1 MTNDTAKVRVLHV
14 RVVTGRGG
22 GPEKTI
28 INSPRFLSSTR
39 YEEIACYLHP
49 PDDPDFETIRERA
62 AAAKCPLIGIP
73 DRHPLSIRTLR
84 QVAAVCRTHDIRIWH
99 GHDYKSNLFGIL
111 LRRYLN
117 LLLVT
122 TVHGWVKHTQR
133 TPLYYAID
141 RWTLP
146 RHDLVIAVS
155 SDLMDLC
162 ARVGV
167 PSERLHLIE
176 NGIDTEEYCRR
187 PADRAAAQGRSIVLG
202 AAGRLS
208 PEKGFDHAIAALGKL
223 RAKGHDVELRIAGE
237 GDDRARLEALIAAAG
252 LGDQVRLMGYCHDMK
267 AFLETIDVFCLS
279 SLREGLPNV
288 VLEAMAMSLPIV
300 ATRSGGMGAFGRDGS
315 DMLLVT
321 PGSADELASAIERLV
336 QRPDLRSALAR
347 AARRRTE
354 AELSFGRR
362 MHLMKEAYDDLLML
376 RPDALSP

>member
-1 MTNDTAKVRVLHV
+1 MTNDATKVRVLHV

-62 AAAKCPLIGIP
+62 AAAHCPLISIP

-84 QVAAVCRTHDIRIWH
+84 QVAAVCRTHDVRIWH
-99 GHDYKSNLFGIL
+99 GHDYKSNLFGVL

-162 ARVGV
+162 TQAGV
-167 PSERLHLIE
+167 SRERLRLIE
-176 NGIDTEEYCRR
+176 NGIDTEEYRRR
-187 PADRAAAQGRSIVLG
+187 PADTEATRGRPIVVG

-208 PEKGFDHAIAALGKL
+208 PEKGFDHAITALGKL
-223 RAKGHDVELRIAGE
+223 RAKGHDVQLHIAGE
-237 GDDRARLEALIAAAG
+237 GDDRARLAAQIAAAEMT
-252 LGDQVRLMGYCHDMK
+252 DHVRLVGYCHDMK
-267 AFLETIDVFCLS
+267 AFLQSIDVFCLS

-300 ATRSGGMGAFGRDGS
+300 ATRSGGMGAFGRDGD
-315 DMLLVT
+315 DMLLVA
-321 PGSADELASAIERLV
+321 PGSADELAGALERLV
-336 QRPDLRSALAR
+336 QRPDLRNTLAQ
-347 AARRRTE
+347 AARRRAE
-354 AELSFGRR
+354 ADLSFGRR
-362 MHLMKEAYDDLLML
+362 MLLMKRAYDDLLAL
-376 RPDALSP
+376 HPDALSP